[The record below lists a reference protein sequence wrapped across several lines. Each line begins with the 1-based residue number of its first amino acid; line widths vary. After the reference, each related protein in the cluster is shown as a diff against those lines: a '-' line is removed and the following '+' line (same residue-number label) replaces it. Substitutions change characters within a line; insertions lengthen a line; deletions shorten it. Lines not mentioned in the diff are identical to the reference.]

1 VLVALCALVMV
12 GACGTAGPA
21 TPAVPMTDG
30 APRPAAARGPGAAT
44 PGLAAPAGVR
54 LDAIDVDARI
64 VPVGVDGPQMEV
76 PRDVTT
82 VGWYRFGPGPGSDR
96 GSSVLAGHV
105 DDRVQGRGAFYRLAD
120 TRPGDPVQVDL
131 DDGRRVEYRVSR
143 VERVDKA
150 RLPVDAL
157 FDRRGGPR
165 LTLVTCGGEFDEQ
178 ARSYR
183 DNVVVV
189 AVPAGR

>member
-1 VLVALCALVMV
+1 MLLALCALVMAV
-12 GACGTAGPA
+12 GCGTAPPS
-21 TPAVPMTDG
+21 TPAVPTIDG
-30 APRPAAARGPGAAT
+30 APRPAAAPGPGAAT

-76 PRDVTT
+76 PEDVAT
-82 VGWYRFGPGPGSDR
+82 VGWYRFGPGPGANR

-120 TRPGDPVQVDL
+120 TRPGDPVRVDL
-131 DDGRRVEYRVSR
+131 ADGRRVEYRVSR

-165 LTLVTCGGEFDEQ
+165 LTLVTCGGEFDQQ